1 MISPRL
7 LYRALIALGRH
18 RDSRQAMYE
27 KVRIGKPCSANLR
40 CHFGQRFVR
49 SLGIGF
55 EGR

>member
-27 KVRIGKPCSANLR
+27 KVRTGKPCSANLR